1 MEIIIF
7 EFCDFLQNSRKLI
20 LSKILQTRMLFLY
33 LLNLS
38 GRNCSSNTV
47 IIPLRLLSLSC
58 FKYSCLN
65 LCFVVL
71 RLYLCLI
78 QSPLSQDGM
87 CEPTS
92 VKYKFKWCTQVL
104 KTFNVYFK
112 ILFSLEDMFLQ
123 NTYLT
128 QCKLLY

>member
-7 EFCDFLQNSRKLI
+7 EFCDFLQNWRKLI
-20 LSKILQTRMLFLY
+20 LSKISYKQFLQTRMWFLC

-58 FKYSCLN
+58 LKYSCLN

-71 RLYLCLI
+71 PLYLCLL

-112 ILFSLEDMFLQ
+112 ILFSQEDMFP
-123 NTYLT
+123 
-128 QCKLLY
+128 

>member
-7 EFCDFLQNSRKLI
+7 EFCDFFAKFAKINSFKDLTN
-20 LSKILQTRMLFLY
+20 KN
-33 LLNLS
+33 LNLS
-38 GRNCSSNTV
+38 RRNCSSNTV
-47 IIPLRLLSLSC
+47 IIPLKLLSLSC

-112 ILFSLEDMFLQ
+112 ILFSLEDMFL
-123 NTYLT
+123 
-128 QCKLLY
+128 